1 MLATRR
7 DFMRNLGIGIAS
19 LVLTRCTSQQDPSTA
34 GEEQSLSN
42 LPSDT
47 RTAEAIAAS
56 KTATSP
62 SLEPTSITTE
72 TQTVEYPPGQIK
84 GNSMTPSDGL
94 EFFPLNDPNLPAFTR
109 LRQCWENL
117 CLLERHLY
125 DPNWTGGDPRP
136 MLIDSHL
143 TALDEL
149 VVMGELSQGGA
160 RELHGA
166 FIAAINHVLTNSL
179 PGHAT
184 IS

>member
-19 LVLTRCTSQQDPSTA
+19 LVLNRRESQQDPPKV
-34 GEEQSLSN
+34 GEEQSSSD
-42 LPSDT
+42 LPGDT
-47 RTAEAIAAS
+47 PTAEAIATS
-56 KTATSP
+56 TTTTSP
-62 SLEPTSITTE
+62 SLEPTTITTE
-72 TQTVEYPPGQIK
+72 IQTAENSPGQIE
-84 GNSMTPSDGL
+84 GRSMIASDRL
-94 EFFPLNDPNLPAFTR
+94 ENIPLNDPNLPAFTR

-117 CLLERHLY
+117 SLLERHLY

-136 MLIDSHL
+136 LLIDSHL

-166 FIAAINHVLTNSL
+166 FIATINHVLKNSL
-179 PGHAT
+179 PGYAT